1 MDNIIP
7 TYIYTDG
14 SCCGNG
20 LKENEGGFAVL
31 ALDKNENLLYNYNK
45 RECNTT
51 NNRMELK
58 AILYSFLN
66 YGVNINNKE
75 FINNIPILYTDSNY
89 CLQTLTSW
97 MFNWARNS
105 WTKSDKKTPENLD
118 LIKAYYDWYQKGY
131 RIDIRK
137 VKGHNGNKWN
147 EIVDQLAT
155 GKITKEKVEE
165 LYGK

>member
-75 FINNIPILYTDSNY
+75 FINNID
-89 CLQTLTSW
+89 TS
-97 MFNWARNS
+97 
-105 WTKSDKKTPENLD
+105 
-118 LIKAYYDWYQKGY
+118 
-131 RIDIRK
+131 
-137 VKGHNGNKWN
+137 
-147 EIVDQLAT
+147 
-155 GKITKEKVEE
+155 
-165 LYGK
+165 